1 MVLIYMNINLPRLH
15 VSKAVQEANPRIAEL
30 LVIIDKQKH
39 SISQLQEEL
48 QKEERKQTFDIS
60 DIQHDKIPNFLTGF
74 KNSSW

>member
-1 MVLIYMNINLPRLH
+1 MVLIYMNINLPRLN

-30 LVIIDKQKH
+30 LVIIDKQKR

-48 QKEERKQTFDIS
+48 QKEKRKQTFDIS

>member
-1 MVLIYMNINLPRLH
+1 MNINLPRLH
-15 VSKAVQEANPRIAEL
+15 VSKAVQEVNPRIAEL
-30 LVIIDKQKH
+30 LVIIDKQKR

-48 QKEERKQTFDIS
+48 QKEKRKQTFDIS

>member
-1 MVLIYMNINLPRLH
+1 MVLIYMNINLPRLN
-15 VSKAVQEANPRIAEL
+15 VSKAVQEANPKIAEL

>member
-1 MVLIYMNINLPRLH
+1 MVLISMNINLPRLN

-30 LVIIDKQKH
+30 LVIIDKQKR

-48 QKEERKQTFDIS
+48 QKEKRKQTFDIS

>member
-1 MVLIYMNINLPRLH
+1 M
-15 VSKAVQEANPRIAEL
+15 SKAVQEANPRIAEL
-30 LVIIDKQKH
+30 LVIIDKQKR

-48 QKEERKQTFDIS
+48 QKEKRKQTFDIS